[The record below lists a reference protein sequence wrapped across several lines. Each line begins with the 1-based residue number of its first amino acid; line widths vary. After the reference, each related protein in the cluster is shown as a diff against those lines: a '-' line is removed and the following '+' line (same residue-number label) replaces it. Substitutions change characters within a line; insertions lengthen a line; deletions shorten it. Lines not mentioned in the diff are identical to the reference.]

1 MHCALGVAQNV
12 HWGNRP
18 DSIHLVVVV
27 IIDVVVVIV
36 VVVVVSTHQLYL
48 GSSLHIFEPTLH
60 QLPFCKVCNN
70 RKHMEPDYNLS
81 SRCQNFNLN
90 FQDQVVLT
98 GEGTGNFNY
107 FSCIYQSKRF

>member
-36 VVVVVSTHQLYL
+36 VVVVVPTHQLYL
-48 GSSLHIFEPTLH
+48 GSSLHIFEPNPAPAALLQGLQQSQTHGAKL
-60 QLPFCKVCNN
+60 QSLIKVS
-70 RKHMEPDYNLS
+70 K
-81 SRCQNFNLN
+81 
-90 FQDQVVLT
+90 FQQ
-98 GEGTGNFNY
+98 EFSGTNSNY
-107 FSCIYQSKRF
+107 FCCIYQSKTS

>member
-48 GSSLHIFEPTLH
+48 GSSLHIFEPNPAPAALLQGLQQSQTHGARLQSLIKVSKFH
-60 QLPFCKVCNN
+60 QGFFRNMLA
-70 RKHMEPDYNLS
+70 
-81 SRCQNFNLN
+81 Q
-90 FQDQVVLT
+90 QV
-98 GEGTGNFNY
+98 GELE
-107 FSCIYQSKRF
+107 I